1 MDRAAMMLDLAKEEI
16 FITDWFLSPEL
27 FLKRP
32 PSKGSK
38 WQLMEILKR
47 KAEQGVRVCI
57 MLYKE
62 VEMVLGI
69 GSGRAKQVLM
79 ALNPNILVTEILTF
93 CLHCDSSWFS

>member
-1 MDRAAMMLDLAKEEI
+1 MDQVAMMLDLAKEEI

-27 FLKRP
+27 YLRRP

-38 WQLMEILKR
+38 WQLMEILNR
-47 KAEQGVRVCI
+47 KAKQGVHVFVL
-57 MLYKE
+57 LYKE

-79 ALNPNILVTEILTF
+79 ALDPNILVRGF
-93 CLHCDSSWFS
+93 